1 MANEFLAKMTRFQPK
16 NSWKIKSITLDQYY
30 TPFIRWPLIF
40 KSIFLHLYVQNLQE
54 SCKIFS
60 LHLLSVWII
69 DCSSLSN
76 LRLHA
81 VEQSLWEE
89 QKRENVWQNRL
100 SSDNDWAFFI
110 SFLKC
115 IYILCTER
123 EVFAQMS
130 VGFTRSHNIG
140 CCPQRLSHQTIADGF
155 PDWVTVW
162 KPIWQL
168 EHFKVIV
175 AQYPAG

>member
-1 MANEFLAKMTRFQPK
+1 MHSKKHLSMANEFLAKMTRFQPK
-16 NSWKIKSITLDQYY
+16 NSWKIKSITLDQHY

-40 KSIFLHLYVQNLQE
+40 KSIFLRLYVQNLQE

-60 LHLLSVWII
+60 FHLLSVWII

-115 IYILCTER
+115 IYIHKRRPVHRTGRL
-123 EVFAQMS
+123 
-130 VGFTRSHNIG
+130 RSDV
-140 CCPQRLSHQTIADGF
+140 CWLHQ
-155 PDWVTVW
+155 
-162 KPIWQL
+162 KS
-168 EHFKVIV
+168 
-175 AQYPAG
+175 